1 MLVRKVRGQNKIGKV
16 LMLQSEIAI
25 VRKLGIPVELYI
37 KEHLARIAKE
47 RRWAWYFTK
56 DANEI
61 NAPKHT

>member
-47 RRWAWYFTK
+47 RKWKWYFT
-56 DANEI
+56 
-61 NAPKHT
+61 

>member
-47 RRWAWYFTK
+47 RRWKWYFTK

>member
-16 LMLQSEIAI
+16 LLSQSELAI

-47 RRWAWYFTK
+47 RRWKWYFTK
-56 DANEI
+56 EN
-61 NAPKHT
+61 T

>member
-37 KEHLARIAKE
+37 KEHLERIAKE
-47 RRWAWYFTK
+47 RRWKWYFT
-56 DANEI
+56 
-61 NAPKHT
+61 

>member
-1 MLVRKVRGQNKIGKV
+1 MLVRKVRGQDKIGKI
-16 LMLQSEIAI
+16 LMSQSEIAI

-37 KEHLARIAKE
+37 KERLARIAKE
-47 RRWAWYFTK
+47 RKWKWYFTK

>member
-37 KEHLARIAKE
+37 KQHLERIAKE
-47 RRWAWYFTK
+47 RRWKWYFT
-56 DANEI
+56 
-61 NAPKHT
+61 